1 MRSLTQADLVRA
13 LAESA
18 RTEEDQAGKFLAAA
32 IKAVQDALA
41 AGNAVQFADLGSL
54 QSGQGGS
61 VALDSLAGA
70 VAGDAGVSEDDARNQ
85 LSGLLSTL
93 KGHLLRCREVKIDGL
108 GTFAVDKEKAKIVK
122 DPKRGHKLISAP
134 KKAFRYAADPAVGSA
149 SFQVSDD
156 LRNQIETARASTI
169 LLVVPERDFF
179 TSTLEYYFKRA
190 GWEVMSAVSVD
201 EARQKMDSEGTFL
214 VILDSTVNKYQT
226 LCRELKCSR
235 ETSHIPLII
244 IFPKGTNLDKPTE
257 LMVCGDEHIVQPFEI
272 RKLLNIADSELVR
285 SAEEEAIFEQ
295 QVLFQFPTE
304 DVWIEA
310 ANELGHNLF
319 EASGLREED
328 QVALSAA
335 FREGIGNAAQH
346 GNKYRRDKKIEILY
360 LLDREKIT
368 AMVKDTGN
376 GFDHQRYVKKGKAG
390 DALTAARERHKEGKL
405 GGLGIMLMLKCVDR
419 LEYNDKGNSLTL
431 TKYLDPQSKPA
442 DEA

>member
-1 MRSLTQADLVRA
+1 MRSLTRADLVRT
-13 LAESA
+13 LSESD
-18 RTEEDQAGKFLAAA
+18 EEKAGKFLAGMATA
-32 IKAVQDALA
+32 VQDSLGASKAVQF
-41 AGNAVQFADLGSL
+41 GDLGTLST
-54 QSGQGGS
+54 GGGES
-61 VALDSLAGA
+61 VMLDSLSGAIAAGA
-70 VAGDAGVSEDDARNQ
+70 GMPEDEARDMVR
-85 LSGLLSTL
+85 SFLSTL
-93 KGHLLRCREVKIDGL
+93 KGQLLRAGELQLEGV
-108 GTFAVDKEKAKIVK
+108 GTFSVAKDKAKIIK

-134 KKAFRYAADPAVGSA
+134 KKAFKFTGAANLAGA
-149 SFQVSDD
+149 SLTVTDD
-156 LRNQIETARASTI
+156 LRNQIEASRASTI

-179 TSTLEYYFKRA
+179 TRTLEYYFKRA
-190 GWEVMSAVSVD
+190 GWELATAISVD
-201 EARQKMDSEGTFL
+201 EARQKMDAEGTFL
-214 VILDSTVNKYQT
+214 VILDSTVPKFQS
-226 LCRELKCSR
+226 LCRELKGNR
-235 ETSHIPLII
+235 DTSHIPLII
-244 IFPKGTNLDKPTE
+244 IFPKGMNLDRPTE

-310 ANELGHNLF
+310 ANELGHQLF
-319 EASGLREED
+319 ETSGLREED

-368 AMVKDTGN
+368 AMVKDMGN

-419 LEYNDKGNSLTL
+419 LEYNDKGNSLTA
-431 TKYLDPQSKPA
+431 TKFLLPQAKSG
-442 DEA
+442 

>member
-1 MRSLTQADLVRA
+1 MRALTQADLVRH
-13 LAESA
+13 LAESS
-18 RTEEDQAGKFLAAA
+18 RTEEEQAGKFLSAAVKA
-32 IKAVQDALA
+32 IQDALGQSKAVQL
-41 AGNAVQFADLGSL
+41 ADLGKL
-54 QSGQGGS
+54 GMMGGGET
-61 VALDSLAGA
+61 VGADSLAGA
-70 VAGDAGVSEDDARNQ
+70 VAANAGISEDEARNQ
-85 LSGLLSTL
+85 IGGLLSSL
-93 KGHLLRCREVKIDGL
+93 KSQLLRCREVQIDGL
-108 GTFAVDKEKAKIVK
+108 GSFAVAKEKAKIIK

-134 KKAFRYAADPAVGSA
+134 KKKFEYSPDRSIQTAMFD
-149 SFQVSDD
+149 VSDE
-156 LRNQIETARASTI
+156 LRGQIEASRASTI

-179 TSTLEYYFKRA
+179 TKTLEYYFKRA
-190 GWEVMSAVSVD
+190 GWEAVAVTGVD
-201 EARQKMDSEGTFL
+201 EAKKKMDSEGTFL
-214 VILDSTVNKYQT
+214 VILDSTVPKYQS
-226 LCRELKCSR
+226 LARDLKCNR
-235 ETSHIPLII
+235 DTSSIPLII
-244 IFPKGTNLDKPTE
+244 VFPKGTNLDKPAE
-257 LMVCGDEHIVQPFEI
+257 IMVCGDEHIVQPFEI
-272 RKLLNIADSELVR
+272 RKLLNICDSELVR

-419 LEYNDKGNSLTL
+419 LEYNDKGNSVTL
-431 TKYLDPQSKPA
+431 TKYMSQQNKPA
-442 DEA
+442 DA